1 MHSIDSYG
9 MMKKNIQGMLHEF
22 EEAKS
27 WLESFGLNV
36 APARFQK
43 YKKIIAGKYFNDNVR
58 ELPDIDVLWA
68 LAELHDILEIY
79 QFLEHADRSQIK
91 AALKH
96 VNSGPYLL
104 SDEKNDGGTIHGRN
118 FTFEL
123 YTAARLI
130 RAGISAEFV
139 TDADINFIVEDA
151 DILVECKRINS
162 ENNIESLISKAFEQI
177 EKRCSV
183 ENDTFGLVAISIS
196 KLIWKV
202 QENMGPGYY
211 GDVEK
216 IQRDMAVFAHE
227 FSNNL
232 RILYENE
239 TPACMGIIF
248 HYKVPFFRRGNGF
261 PAFIN
266 RFSYVPFTK
275 HSVRH
280 NEVSSSLSKALSVSV
295 YKNG

>member
-1 MHSIDSYG
+1 MHNIDSYG
-9 MMKKNIQGMLHEF
+9 MMKKDIQGMLNDF
-22 EEAKS
+22 EKAKL

-43 YKKIIAGKYFNDNVR
+43 YKKIITDKYFNNNVR

-68 LAELHDILEIY
+68 LTELHDILEIY
-79 QFLEHADRSQIK
+79 QFLEQADRSQIK
-91 AALKH
+91 AVLKH

-123 YTAARLI
+123 YTAARVV
-130 RAGISAEFV
+130 RAGIAAEFV
-139 TDADINFIVEDA
+139 TDSDINFIVEDA
-151 DILVECKRINS
+151 DVLVECKRINS
-162 ENNIESLISKAFEQI
+162 ENNVEILISKAFEQI

-202 QENMGPGYY
+202 KVDLDQGCY
-211 GDVEK
+211 GDIEI
-216 IQRDMAVFAHE
+216 IQKNMAVFAHE

-232 RILYENE
+232 RVLYENK
-239 TPACMGIIF
+239 TPACMGMIF
-248 HYKVPFFRRGNGF
+248 HYKVPFFRKENGF
-261 PAFIN
+261 PVFIN
-266 RFSYVPFTK
+266 RFSFVPFTK

-280 NEVSSSLSKALSVSV
+280 KEVSSSLSKALSLSV